1 MSVMIVFL
9 KLPFYCFT
17 DKKRKTKENKRKKER
32 KQRKNKENKRQ
43 QMNEG
48 HWYSTFLNLGEYQIW
63 RGKIIKKEKKERWGD
78 WTCKAAAPSTGA
90 DALGAGVSQPE
101 ARLRRRFVSGSSLL
115 VDSSGAFSVSLGWGS
130 LDEVAIVGVCGLWCG
145 DVLLIVKYY

>member
-48 HWYSTFLNLGEYQIW
+48 H
-63 RGKIIKKEKKERWGD
+63 
-78 WTCKAAAPSTGA
+78 
-90 DALGAGVSQPE
+90 
-101 ARLRRRFVSGSSLL
+101 
-115 VDSSGAFSVSLGWGS
+115 
-130 LDEVAIVGVCGLWCG
+130 
-145 DVLLIVKYY
+145 